1 MFKNT
6 LFTLR
11 GSVIA
16 LALAG
21 CASFASAD
29 TSYHATIDTSSM
41 SGAGWLDMS
50 FLPGMTPA
58 VGATVT
64 LSNFSG
70 NFGGEVDL
78 TGDANGALPGSF
90 TMGNSTAYND
100 VFQALTLGGSF
111 SFDINFSGA
120 YENTSGTV
128 GTSLGVGLLS
138 GDQSTYLGNPTGNL
152 FQIDLMPMQGSTL
165 SSVNVS
171 MLAGDIASV
180 TAAVPEPSQYLLLL
194 GGLCV
199 LGAVTARRRSAR

>member
-11 GSVIA
+11 GTVIA

-41 SGAGWLDMS
+41 SGAGWLDMVFAPDGLS
-50 FLPGMTPA
+50 PTI
-58 VGATVT
+58 GATVT

-70 NFGGEVDL
+70 NFGSDVYL
-78 TGDANGALPGSF
+78 SGDASGALPGSF
-90 TMGNSTAYND
+90 TMSNSTSYND

-111 SFDINFSGA
+111 SFDITFSGA
-120 YENTSGTV
+120 YQSTPGT
-128 GTSLGVGLLS
+128 GGSSLGVGLLAD
-138 GDQSTYLGNPTGNL
+138 DQATYLGNTGGNL
-152 FQIDLMPMQGSTL
+152 FQIDLLPMQDSQL
-165 SSVNVS
+165 SSQI
-171 MLAGDIASV
+171 ADIASV
-180 TAAVPEPSQYLLLL
+180 TVAAAVPEPSQYLLLI
-194 GGLCV
+194 GGLGV